1 MMINNPY
8 QQYRTDAVMTA
19 SPEELTLMLYDGII
33 RFLNQAKEA
42 ILSRD
47 MQTAHEKL
55 IRVQDILNE
64 LNATLDR
71 SYDIASNLAS
81 IYDFMIRKTIEANIK
96 KDVNII
102 DEVLEFARD
111 LRNTW
116 QQAMKIARKDSAR

>member
-1 MMINNPY
+1 MINNPY
-8 QQYRTDAVMTA
+8 QQYRIDAVMTA

-42 ILSRD
+42 ILSQD

-55 IRVQDILNE
+55 LRVQDILNE

-71 SYDIASNLAS
+71 SYDISSNLAS
-81 IYDFMIRKTIEANIK
+81 IYDYLIRKVVQANIK
-96 KDVNII
+96 KDVGYI